1 MIFAK
6 EAMMKNNDDLQKE
19 IAKLREQIKKTKVE
33 KKKLDQANEKL
44 QDEVDSLWAMMD
56 EMTKSDIQN
65 WSSILE
71 KLEKDTVIK
80 ALMVTKN
87 KAEA

>member
-1 MIFAK
+1 
-6 EAMMKNNDDLQKE
+6 MKNNDDLQKE

-44 QDEVDSLWAMMD
+44 QDEVDSLWSMMD

-65 WSSILE
+65 WFSILE

>member
-1 MIFAK
+1 
-6 EAMMKNNDDLQKE
+6 MKNNDDLQKE

-33 KKKLDQANEKL
+33 KNKLDQANEKL

>member
-33 KKKLDQANEKL
+33 KNKLDQANEKL